1 MKMLKWSIFA
11 VLCTFVLTSYTHETY
26 AGPSTTKTFDVKK
39 GGDLVVEIK
48 RIGADIKVETWN
60 KNEVAVKVEGISGDD
75 LEWLEM
81 EKDGNTVT
89 VYFEP
94 GNGWRRH
101 RSARFYINVPS
112 EFNIDVGTS
121 GGDVE
126 VVGSMKGTVVAT
138 TAGGDVEIDDV
149 KGEVTLKT
157 AGGDVTAGNVDGDAK
172 LKTSGGDV
180 EVGDVTGELVA
191 ATAGGDI
198 EAGEVGGDLEAATAG
213 GDIIC
218 KDVGGEAEAKT
229 AGGDIELGVVKGGI
243 SARTAGGDIEVLGAT
258 GRVVAKTAGG
268 DVELASVKQRQRAA
282 TSSWQVSKVKWTRK
296 LPAATSLLNSIPPM
310 PARAL
315 SKPMAGTLRCTFPQ
329 AQRPQSVEAYIRL
342 RSRDWD
348 DDEDRYDVRSDFKA
362 ESHDKD
368 DRAIRARYVINGGG
382 KVIKLETTN
391 GNIEI
396 RKK

>member
-121 GGDVE
+121 GGDVD

-157 AGGDVTAGNVDGDAK
+157 AGGDVTAGDVDGDAK

-268 DVELASVKQRQRAA
+268 DVELASVKG
-282 TSSWQVSKVKWTRK
+282 QVDAETAGGDISVELDPTNAGKSTIETNGGNIALY
-296 LPAATSLLNSIPPM
+296 LPAGAKAT
-310 PARAL
+310 
-315 SKPMAGTLRCTFPQ
+315 
-329 AQRPQSVEAYIRL
+329 VEAYIRL

>member
-157 AGGDVTAGNVDGDAK
+157 AGGDVTAGDVDGDAK

-268 DVELASVKQRQRAA
+268 DVELASVKG
-282 TSSWQVSKVKWTRK
+282 QVDAETAGGDISVELDPTNAGKSTIETNGGNIALY
-296 LPAATSLLNSIPPM
+296 LPAGAKAT
-310 PARAL
+310 
-315 SKPMAGTLRCTFPQ
+315 
-329 AQRPQSVEAYIRL
+329 VEAYIRL

>member
-112 EFNIDVGTS
+112 EFNVDVGTS
-121 GGDVE
+121 GGDVD

-157 AGGDVTAGNVDGDAK
+157 AGGDVTAGDVDGDAK

-268 DVELASVKQRQRAA
+268 DVELASVKG
-282 TSSWQVSKVKWTRK
+282 QVDAETAGGDISVELDPTNAGKSTIETNGGNIALY
-296 LPAATSLLNSIPPM
+296 LPAGAKAT
-310 PARAL
+310 
-315 SKPMAGTLRCTFPQ
+315 
-329 AQRPQSVEAYIRL
+329 VEAYIRL